1 MKVDVRPLND
11 WRETVAQ
18 LTAEAFEQWQDCA
31 PYSTENAFEFY
42 NRLRKLPYIPDG
54 QLRIDGPEGPVVP
67 GGAEVIIRPAF
78 CLDPTWP
85 GPRDCDD
92 KSKAAIA
99 WNAARLA
106 LHGRWLPMRL
116 AVVGEG
122 DRPHH
127 IFPEVHLSGDEWV
140 AYDATFPD
148 RSALGRRLYREKT
161 RHQFFLEP
169 PEKLIA
175 HYCQKV
181 T

>member
-1 MKVDVRPLND
+1 MRVEIRDIGD

-18 LTAEAFEQWQDCA
+18 LTAEAFDQWADAA
-31 PYSTENAFEFY
+31 PFATENAVEFY
-42 NRLRKLPYIPDG
+42 QRLRRLPYLPDG
-54 QLRIDGPEGPVVP
+54 DFRIDGPPGRSVP
-67 GGAEVIIRPAF
+67 GGAEVLIRPAY
-78 CLDPTWP
+78 CLDPIWP

-92 KSKAAIA
+92 KSKAAIS

-127 IFPEVHLSGDEWV
+127 IFPEVHLGGQWV

-148 RSALGRRLYREKT
+148 RSALGCRIYRENV
-161 RHQFFLEP
+161 RHEFFLEP

-175 HYCQKV
+175 HYCNNL